1 MSNLNEIGLILA
13 LLIATTFVSF
23 YATKCAHIRS
33 EGVTTGILRGVPIS
47 IKERWMIL
55 VQEWLPMASG
65 NALFDLIVAV
75 GLMEIAGNVVDV
87 EIKVLAWL
95 SAVLAGFGCISWV
108 VQGSLFFTSWLSRLR
123 QAEADQAS
131 VV

>member
-23 YATKCAHIRS
+23 YATKCTHIRS

-65 NALFDLIVAV
+65 NAVFNLIVAV
-75 GLMEIAGNVVDV
+75 GLLEIAGNVADV
-87 EIKVLAWL
+87 EIKILAWL
-95 SAVLAGFGCISWV
+95 SAVLAGFGCIGWV
-108 VQGSLFFTSWLSRLR
+108 VQGSLFFSSWLSRLR

>member
-23 YATKCAHIRS
+23 YAAKCTHIRS

-75 GLMEIAGNVVDV
+75 GLMEIGGNVVDV